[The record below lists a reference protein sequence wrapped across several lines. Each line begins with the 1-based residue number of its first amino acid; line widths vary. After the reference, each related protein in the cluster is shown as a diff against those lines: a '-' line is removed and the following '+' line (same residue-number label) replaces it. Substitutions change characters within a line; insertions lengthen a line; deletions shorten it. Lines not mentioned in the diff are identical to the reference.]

1 MSPRFIHRVPRLLY
15 LALCALLL
23 VLTACGD
30 ELSTKID
37 PTAPLGDVVQTL
49 VGPVSGTL
57 DKGVRIFKGVPY
69 AAPPLE
75 DLRFAKPT
83 AHAQWSMPL
92 AATAFGPGCPQPA
105 SPISAPGAEDCLS
118 LNIWAP
124 NRMEPKPVMVW
135 LHGGAFYLGAGGSAI
150 YEGQHLATA
159 GDVVVVTLNYR
170 LGVLGFLPMMDPE
183 YRYMTML
190 GLLDQQFALKWVR
203 DNITAFGG
211 DPNNVTIFGE
221 SAGGFSVCH
230 HMGMPSSDGLFHRAI
245 IQSGGGCVDPAP
257 IESAQAASAQ
267 FWSQT
272 QCELDDVE
280 MRVACARDLD
290 VETILAAQKA
300 LPKNALGLISVQPFA
315 SDAPKLEGG
324 LSRRLSGDVTPI
336 PVLIGSNEDE
346 MTLFTTLGYVPVR
359 DEADYEVAL
368 DLLGLDDDTKDAVRA
383 LYNEAAYGTLRKAV
397 EALGTDTVFTCPAMR
412 FARASAGLAHPV
424 YLYQFQLHLG
434 QGLSSIGATHGAE
447 IPFVFDTADA
457 GLGGIPLQLDIES
470 EQIDRFQALWTDFAR
485 TGRPTPNL
493 DWNPLEVNSPNVL
506 VMAAEWAIV
515 SNPFEERCALLPEV
529 SF

>member
-1 MSPRFIHRVPRLLY
+1 MPRVLCVTLCTTLL
-15 LALCALLL
+15 A
-23 VLTACGD
+23 LTACG
-30 ELSTKID
+30 EEYSTKVD
-37 PTAPLGDVVQTL
+37 PTAPLGDVVQSL
-49 VGPVSGTL
+49 AGPVAGTL
-57 DKGVRIFKGVPY
+57 DNGVRIFKGVPY
-69 AAPPLE
+69 AAPPLDE
-75 DLRFAKPT
+75 LRFAKPA

-124 NRMEPKPVMVW
+124 NRMDPKPVMVW
-135 LHGGAFYLGAGGSAI
+135 FHGGAFYLGAGGSAI
-150 YEGQHLATA
+150 YEGQHLAEA

-170 LGVLGFLPMMDPE
+170 LGLLGFLPVMDTE
-183 YRYMTML
+183 YRHMTML

-203 DNITAFGG
+203 ENIAAFGG

-245 IQSGGGCVDPAP
+245 IQSGGGCTDPPP
-257 IESAQAASAQ
+257 IESAQAASDQ

-272 QCELDDVE
+272 QCERSDIGDQI
-280 MRVACARDLD
+280 ACARALDIETVLD
-290 VETILAAQKA
+290 VQSA
-300 LPKNALGLISVQPFA
+300 LPKNALGLISVQPFI
-315 SDAPKLEGG
+315 SDEPVLQGG
-324 LSRRLSGDVTPI
+324 LSRRLNRSTQV
-336 PVLIGSNEDE
+336 PVLIGSNADE

-359 DEADYEVAL
+359 DEADYEAAL
-368 DLLGLDDDTKDAVRA
+368 DLLGLDGDTKDAVRA

-412 FARASAGLAHPV
+412 FAQRSADAGQPV

-434 QGLSSIGATHGAE
+434 QGLSSLGATHGAE
-447 IPFVFDTADA
+447 IPYIFNTADA

-470 EQIDRFQALWTDFAR
+470 EHVDRFQVLWTDFAR
-485 TGRPTPNL
+485 TGSPSLSL
-493 DWNPLEVNSPNVL
+493 DWAPFEATTQR
-506 VMAAEWAIV
+506 VMVMGTEWRSL
-515 SNPFEERCALLPEV
+515 SNPFEERCLLLPEV
-529 SF
+529 GF